1 MSRVLSILMIVIA
14 AGLAWV
20 WFVTGPSVLI
30 GGPGKS
36 DIVAVTRATL
46 AGPPGTT
53 TEADVATFTPKG
65 LCSRNE
71 DGSFACIVEM
81 TIGETTKSAVIALQK
96 DAAGN
101 WVAVD

>member
-1 MSRVLSILMIVIA
+1 MSRFLSILMIVIV

-20 WFVTGPSVLI
+20 WFVPGPSILI
-30 GGPGKS
+30 GGPGKA
-36 DIVAVTRATL
+36 DIVSVTRATL

-65 LCSRNE
+65 LCSKN
-71 DGSFACIVEM
+71 DDDSFACIVEM
-81 TIGETTKSAVIALQK
+81 TVGETTESAVIVLKK

-101 WVAVD
+101 WVAVE